1 MPRSV
6 LARAPVGT
14 KGIMGINMR
23 RREGGADMGRYVN
36 PSSEGFRQ
44 ILGRRY
50 VDKTGLI
57 ALFDSTLE
65 TSDKLVMVSRPRRFG
80 KSFAAQS
87 VAAFYSCGADS
98 RALFEG
104 LEVSRRGCWD
114 EHLNA
119 YNVLQLDMAGVMQSA
134 AGADAVAAVTDAVLP
149 ELRELAPDA
158 GSRAIGSRSMLGDA
172 LYDVV
177 RATGRK
183 FVFVID
189 EWDAPYRLAQGERA
203 AQDAYA
209 DWLRALFKNA
219 NLTPFVVAGAYMT
232 GILPIKKY
240 AHQSAVSDFWEYTM
254 VDPAQYAPYVGFTE
268 GEVEALCAEHGLD
281 VADVRRWYDG
291 YDLPAFGTGPG
302 GPTHVATY
310 APYSVMRACA
320 RRRTGSYWPST
331 ETFEELRRYIDM
343 DFEGLQADVLR
354 AIGGEE
360 LRVDPATFNND
371 MTSVGSRD
379 DALTLLVHLGYLCYD
394 IGTGRARVPNEE
406 VRGELRRAV
415 GRSRHPRVA
424 RVMRDSMRLV
434 EDVLARD
441 EEAVAVAIGR
451 AHDAACAPVHYNGE
465 QALRAVVKAALVA
478 AVDDWACVDELP
490 SGHGYADVAY
500 LPRSGSGRPALLVE
514 LKWDRPVSAAV
525 DQVLDRDYPQVLRDL
540 GVPIL
545 LVAVTYD
552 AKTKEHSCSITE
564 A

>member
-1 MPRSV
+1 
-6 LARAPVGT
+6 
-14 KGIMGINMR
+14 
-23 RREGGADMGRYVN
+23 MGRYVN
-36 PSSEGFRQ
+36 PGNEGFQQ
-44 ILGRRY
+44 ILSRRY
-50 VDKTGLI
+50 VDKTGLVS
-57 ALFDSTLE
+57 LFDSTLE

-80 KSFAAQS
+80 KSYAAQS
-87 VAAFYSCGADS
+87 VAAFYSCGCDS
-98 RALFEG
+98 RTLFEG
-104 LEVSRRGCWD
+104 LEVSRRGGWD

-119 YNVLQLDMAGVMQSA
+119 YNVLRLDMAEAMQSA
-134 AGADAVAAVTDAVLP
+134 TGADAVAAVTEAVLP
-149 ELRELAPDA
+149 ELRDLAPGA
-158 GSRAIGSRSMLGDA
+158 GSRAIGPKSLLADA
-172 LYDVV
+172 LWDVA

-189 EWDAPYRLAQGERA
+189 EWDAPYRLAQDSRA

-209 DWLRALFKNA
+209 EWLRSLFKSA
-219 NLTPFVVAGAYMT
+219 SLTAEVVAGAYMT

-254 VDPAQYAPYVGFTE
+254 VRPGAYVPYVGFSE
-268 GEVEALCAEHGLD
+268 AEVEGLCAEHGLD
-281 VADVRRWYDG
+281 AADVRRWYDG
-291 YDLPAFGTGPG
+291 YDLPAFRPRRDGPR
-302 GPTHVATY
+302 HVATY
-310 APYSVMRACA
+310 APYSVMQACGFGA
-320 RRRTGSYWPST
+320 TGSYWPST
-331 ETFEELRRYIDM
+331 ETFEELRRYVDM
-343 DFEGLQADVLR
+343 DFDGLQADVLR

-360 LRVDPATFNND
+360 LRVDPATFKND
-371 MTSVGSRD
+371 MTSIASRD

-441 EEAVAVAIGR
+441 ERAVAEAIGR

-500 LPRSGSGRPALLVE
+500 LPRAGSGRPALLVE

-545 LVAVTYD
+545 VVAVTYD
-552 AKTKEHSCSITE
+552 TETKEHACRIFE
-564 A
+564 APSK

>member
-1 MPRSV
+1 
-6 LARAPVGT
+6 
-14 KGIMGINMR
+14 
-23 RREGGADMGRYVN
+23 MGRYVN
-36 PSSEGFRQ
+36 PGNEGFAS
-44 ILGRRY
+44 IVADEY

-57 ALFDSTLE
+57 GLFDSTLN
-65 TSDKLVMVSRPRRFG
+65 TTRGLVMVSRPRRFG

-87 VAAFYSCGADS
+87 VTAFYSCGADS

-104 LEVSRRGCWD
+104 LEVSRREGWD
-114 EHLNA
+114 ENLNK
-119 YNVLQLDMAGVMQSA
+119 YNVLRLDMTGIMQA
-134 AGADAVAAVTDAVLP
+134 ATEADVAGAVTEAVLP
-149 ELRELAPDA
+149 ELRELAPGA
-158 GSRAIGSRSMLGDA
+158 GERATGPRSLLVDA
-172 LYDVV
+172 LWDAVQ
-177 RATGRK
+177 ATGRK

-189 EWDAPYRLAQGERA
+189 EWDAPYHLALDNER

-209 DWLRALFKNA
+209 GWLLSLFKNA
-219 NLTPFVVAGAYMT
+219 TFTPYVVAGAYMT
-232 GILPIKKY
+232 GILPIKKNG
-240 AHQSAVSDFWEYTM
+240 HQSALSDFWEYTM
-254 VDPAQYAPYVGFTE
+254 VRPGAYVPYVGFTE
-268 GEVEALCAEHGLD
+268 TEVEALCAEHGLD
-281 VADVRRWYDG
+281 PSDVRRWYDG
-291 YDLPAFGTGPG
+291 YDLPAFKPG
-302 GPTHVATY
+302 AGDPRHVSVY
-310 APYSVMRACA
+310 APYSVMQACGYGA
-320 RRRTGSYWPST
+320 TGSYWPST

-360 LRVDPATFNND
+360 LRVDPHTFKND

-415 GRSRHPRVA
+415 GRSRHDRVA

-434 EDVLARD
+434 EDVLAKD
-441 EEAVAVAIGR
+441 EQAVAAGIGR

-478 AVDDWACVDELP
+478 AVDDWACMDEMP

-500 LPRSGSGRPALLVE
+500 LPRRGSGKPALLVE

-525 DQVLDRDYPQVLRDL
+525 DQVLARDYPQALRGL

-545 LVAVTYD
+545 VVAVTYD
-552 AKTKEHSCSITE
+552 SKTKEHACRIFE